1 MEREV
6 YVLERVSGYFDVN
19 YSHPI
24 GVYSNK
30 EKAKEEAARLNE
42 YTKGL
47 EQKVDELN
55 ETIDYDNACEKII
68 NKHLEK
74 EDPELLKNI
83 TIINVIDSNIPLESE
98 EIEMLEEYGEI
109 ADNYLKNHDKDEFTQ
124 CALDCGYSKKDVD
137 LIEGAIEFYANYD
150 RPYFRVNNL
159 PVPFYED

>member
-6 YVLERVSGYFDVN
+6 YVLERVSGCFDTN

-30 EKAKEEAARLNE
+30 EKAEEEAARLNE

-47 EQKVDELN
+47 RQKVDELN
-55 ETIDYDNACEKII
+55 ETIGYDDACEEII

-83 TIINVIDSNIPLESE
+83 ARINEIDPNIPLETE
-98 EIEMLEEYGEI
+98 DIEILEQYGEI

-137 LIEGAIEFYANYD
+137 LIEGAIEFYTNYD
-150 RPYFRVNNL
+150 RPYFRVANF